1 MVLKQC
7 LQREIEGIL
16 IKNFKKWQGMQKL
29 KRNTPKLKL
38 ICQNECTITNNDKYA
53 NTDQNVNIVVS
64 MSNDLVAPEYVMAQV

>member
-1 MVLKQC
+1 
-7 LQREIEGIL
+7 
-16 IKNFKKWQGMQKL
+16 MQKL

-64 MSNDLVAPEYVMAQV
+64 MSNDLVAPEYVMAWV